1 MPSGKLDISNM
12 QQDEFGP
19 TETRLSY
26 YKIRLLWAGAFVSG
40 LVATD
45 LFLNFFCSFWHE
57 TAPPSTSRWFYLAAA
72 GLWAGRFSGSGDE

>member
-1 MPSGKLDISNM
+1 M

-45 LFLNFFCSFWHE
+45 LFLNFLFVLAS
-57 TAPPSTSRWFYLAAA
+57 PILPSSRWLR
-72 GLWAGRFSGSGDE
+72 GVEGREA